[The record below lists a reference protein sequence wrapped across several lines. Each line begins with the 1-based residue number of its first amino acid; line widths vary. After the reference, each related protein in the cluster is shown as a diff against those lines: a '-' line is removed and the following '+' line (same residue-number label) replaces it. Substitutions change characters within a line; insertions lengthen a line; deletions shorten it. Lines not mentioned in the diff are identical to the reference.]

1 MRIYICFILF
11 FTVLTSAF
19 TQEVIV
25 KEVWGNVEFV
35 VGKKRT
41 IVKNFASFSDKE
53 GVFVLKDSNSQL
65 FIRVGDRL
73 DLLIFSDQK
82 NEYSILDL
90 ITKKENINHK
100 EDRFLNKFF
109 SLFNV
114 KHSDDVK
121 IDGMIVSE
129 KSGISRNLNDTNII
143 LLEDIMIIEGYPL
156 KIDFSGFIKVDN
168 LNNNEFSIL
177 INNKWSNKNLYEKK
191 TDKTYF
197 DMNTNDISISLG
209 VNWKMEI
216 SNFKSSRVIRG
227 GISSFY
233 LTPNMKNLLNKL
245 RDKALLENKTDNCTY
260 QIIFIESLMS
270 KGLLANARFYLDYF
284 MSTNNNSKLIRYRNN
299 NLKY

>member
-191 TDKTYF
+191 TNKTYF

-233 LTPNMKNLLNKL
+233 LNPNMKNLLNKL

>member
-233 LTPNMKNLLNKL
+233 LNPNMKNLLNKL

>member
-156 KIDFSGFIKVDN
+156 KIDFSGFIKVDD

-233 LTPNMKNLLNKL
+233 LNPNMKNLLNKL

>member
-1 MRIYICFILF
+1 
-11 FTVLTSAF
+11 
-19 TQEVIV
+19 
-25 KEVWGNVEFV
+25 
-35 VGKKRT
+35 
-41 IVKNFASFSDKE
+41 
-53 GVFVLKDSNSQL
+53 
-65 FIRVGDRL
+65 
-73 DLLIFSDQK
+73 
-82 NEYSILDL
+82 
-90 ITKKENINHK
+90 
-100 EDRFLNKFF
+100 
-109 SLFNV
+109 
-114 KHSDDVK
+114 
-121 IDGMIVSE
+121 
-129 KSGISRNLNDTNII
+129 
-143 LLEDIMIIEGYPL
+143 MIIEGYPL

-233 LTPNMKNLLNKL
+233 LNPNMKNLLNKL

>member
-216 SNFKSSRVIRG
+216 SNFKSSRIIKGNIV
-227 GISSFY
+227 SYY
-233 LTPNMKNLLNKL
+233 LNPNMKNLLNKL